1 MGGIKFRIH
10 PLFYLFGLYYAFTG
24 RIFVFVIYTVCAVMH
39 ELGHSFAA
47 ASLGYKLKTITL
59 MPFGAVISGDIENL
73 KPKDQLKIAL
83 AGPVL
88 NLGVGLLFVS
98 FWWIFPETYAYTDV
112 VAEANLSLAIVNFLP
127 VFPLDGGRI
136 LCSTLSFRLGKP
148 VAEKICKIIGIVFSV
163 LLFVLFAVSCF
174 YTVNPSFLFFSL
186 FVIASVFDKNK
197 ENVYVKVYSSLSEE
211 KLKRGVEYKKQGV
224 DKSVTV
230 KKLIGLLDADA
241 INEIVV
247 YDGGVPIAL
256 LGQEKI
262 NKILENG
269 DVYLTIGKYL
279 AI

>member
-1 MGGIKFRIH
+1 M
-10 PLFYLFGLYYAFTG
+10 
-24 RIFVFVIYTVCAVMH
+24 FVIYTVCAVMH

-59 MPFGAVISGDIENL
+59 MPFGAVISGDVENL

-83 AGPVL
+83 AGPFL

-112 VAEANLSLAIVNFLP
+112 AAEANLSLAIVNFLP

-136 LCSTLSFRLGKP
+136 LCSALSFRFGKP
-148 VAEKICKIIGIVFSV
+148 TAEKTCKIIGVAVSV
-163 LLFVLFAVSCF
+163 LLSGLFVVSCF

-186 FVIASVFDKNK
+186 FVVASVFDKNK